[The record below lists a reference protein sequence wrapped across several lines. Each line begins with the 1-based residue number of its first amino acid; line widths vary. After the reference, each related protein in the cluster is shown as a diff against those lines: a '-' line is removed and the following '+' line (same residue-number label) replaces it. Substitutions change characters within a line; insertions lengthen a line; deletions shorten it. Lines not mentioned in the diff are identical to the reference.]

1 MPGGE
6 GTASVIDGMV
16 AIPPVVAPT
25 GDHTHAQHPE
35 DLETHRHQ
43 NTHLGL
49 HNQLSEILISIDLF
63 NKQCLHL
70 LETSL

>member
-25 GDHTHAQHPE
+25 GDHTRAQHPE
-35 DLETHRHQ
+35 DLETHTDTK
-43 NTHLGL
+43 TH
-49 HNQLSEILISIDLF
+49 I
-63 NKQCLHL
+63 
-70 LETSL
+70 